1 MPVRGVR
8 GATTVEVNRREE
20 ILEATRTLLQ
30 AMVAA
35 NQINIEDLAS
45 AFFTVTPDL
54 DAAFPA
60 EAARQ
65 LGWRYVP
72 MLDACEI
79 PVPGSLKRC
88 IRVLLWWNTDRP
100 ANQIRHIYQG
110 EARALRPDLESM
122 EMEKESSDDHHYA

>member
-20 ILEATRTLLQ
+20 ILEATRALLQ
-30 AMVAA
+30 EMVTA

-65 LGWRYVP
+65 LGWKYVP
-72 MLDACEI
+72 MLDGCEI

-100 ANQIRHIYQG
+100 ASQIRHIYQG
-110 EARALRPDLESM
+110 EARALRPDLTLET
-122 EMEKESSDDHHYA
+122 EKESSNDHHHA